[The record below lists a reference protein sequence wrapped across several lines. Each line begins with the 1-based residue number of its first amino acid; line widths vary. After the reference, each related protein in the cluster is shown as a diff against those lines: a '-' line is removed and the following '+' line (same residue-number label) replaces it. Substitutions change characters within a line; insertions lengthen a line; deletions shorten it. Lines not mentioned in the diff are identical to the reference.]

1 MAGGGGRIFKR
12 KKKGGGGGI
21 SERMRESE
29 RERQRESRLNLPG
42 RRKILIRGRLS
53 VFVPPQQTRS
63 AARNV
68 ELKSS
73 VGEFLRAAA
82 EMTSPG

>member
-1 MAGGGGRIFKR
+1 
-12 KKKGGGGGI
+12 
-21 SERMRESE
+21 MRELLKFTGE
-29 RERQRESRLNLPG
+29 K
-42 RRKILIRGRLS
+42 KILIRGRLS

-82 EMTSPG
+82 EMTSLR